1 MGNFTLLLCSLLI
14 GCAQIANRQT
24 TPLPSL
30 DAPAV
35 ALASDA
41 PGQPAPSPYPPPNPQ
56 PPYQPPYQ
64 PPHQPPP
71 YQPPYQP
78 QQPPQEQLPPQPP
91 PPVVPGRSHLH
102 DGEVIG
108 NFAAIGVLAGID
120 IILRQDVDNGGTGT
134 MILLGSTFAGG
145 AGGWL
150 LTQQFEVDGGT
161 AHATTLGLLVGAA
174 NGALLIE
181 PTGWERPES
190 VMGLLFFG
198 SGIGAG
204 LGFIYGMNADLTRGQ
219 ATFVGNMTLLG
230 TATAAFT
237 AIAGSR
243 DGEFGAWENGTLALG
258 LDAGVVAGALIAPR
272 LDWSARR
279 SKIVFAATGVG
290 ALLGGM
296 VAGLTT
302 SKTNETA
309 DREES
314 GDLVTTC
321 MTAGM
326 WGGFVIGILMTRD
339 STPDPRYLRPNGGG
353 GGGVPTSYAPW
364 IGRDGQ
370 LGVMAGGTW

>member
-1 MGNFTLLLCSLLI
+1 MPT
-14 GCAQIANRQT
+14 
-24 TPLPSL
+24 L
-30 DAPAV
+30 DAPAL
-35 ALASDA
+35 ALAND
-41 PGQPAPSPYPPPNPQ
+41 GTSPYPPPNPQ

-78 QQPPQEQLPPQPP
+78 PPPQEQPPPPPQQ
-91 PPVVPGRSHLH
+91 PVVPGRSHLH

-108 NFAAIGVLAGID
+108 DFAAVGVLAGVD
-120 IILRQDVDNGGTGT
+120 IILRQDVENGGTGT
-134 MILLGSTFAGG
+134 LILLGSTFAGG

-161 AHATTLGLLVGAA
+161 AHSTTLGLLVGAA

-181 PTGWERPES
+181 PTGWQRPES
-190 VMGLLFFG
+190 VVGLLFFG

-230 TATAAFT
+230 SATAAFT

-302 SKTNETA
+302 SKA
-309 DREES
+309 DEREES

-326 WGGFVIGILMTRD
+326 WGGFVVGILMTRD
-339 STPDPRYLRPNGGG
+339 STPDPRYLKPHG

-364 IGRDGQ
+364 IGREGQ
-370 LGVMAGGTW
+370 IGVMAGGTW